1 MNQVVQALEPEPWGD
16 LELDNIVIAL
26 KSKMDINKKK
36 PNGNLLFSGGSLN
49 SSFLPFPTYIVSS
62 VYIISTLDY

>member
-16 LELDNIVIAL
+16 MELDDIVIAL
-26 KSKMDINKKK
+26 KSKMDIKKK
-36 PNGNLLFSGGSLN
+36 QNGNLLFSGGSLN
-49 SSFLPFPTYIVSS
+49 SSFLPFPTYIISS